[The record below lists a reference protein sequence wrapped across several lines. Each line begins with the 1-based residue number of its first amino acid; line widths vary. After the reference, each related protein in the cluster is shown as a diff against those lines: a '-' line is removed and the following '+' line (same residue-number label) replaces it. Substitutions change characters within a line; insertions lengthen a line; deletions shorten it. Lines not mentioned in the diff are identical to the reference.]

1 MRSGANAARGRLSG
15 RALAVL
21 LGGAALLVGVGVAAA
36 LILADPGRQWFA
48 RVNGVPISRSVLADV
63 LRANQIDAALT
74 GAPFDARAQA
84 FETAARLVD
93 DETLRQTA
101 SQLGVAASDDEIV
114 AELASQLAPGLDE
127 ASAAE
132 ALRQYAGAR
141 RLSVERVER
150 LAEGEL
156 LRRKAGQALGR
167 TIPDPQPQAFVHT
180 LVLPDIAAADLAQA
194 DARQG
199 VSFEALVRRYSLDPA
214 AADLG
219 WLPYGALPP
228 AAADAVR
235 ALPLS
240 EFSAPFLREDGAVAL
255 YVVSARED
263 ARPLDAAT
271 RQLLEENAFDAWL
284 RETRE
289 AQEIELRLDSALL
302 EWTAAQLAET
312 RLPSPG
318 G

>member
-1 MRSGANAARGRLSG
+1 MRSGADAVRGRMSG

-36 LILADPGRQWFA
+36 LVFADPGRQWFA
-48 RVNGVPISRSVLADV
+48 RVNGVSISRAVLADV

-101 SQLGVAASDDEIV
+101 SQLGVAVSDEEIA

-156 LRRKAGQALGR
+156 LRRKAAQALGR

-194 DARQG
+194 DARRG
-199 VSFEALVRRYSLDPA
+199 VSFETLVRRYSLDPS

-240 EFSAPFLREDGAVAL
+240 EFSAPFRREDGAVVL

-289 AQEIELRLDSALL
+289 AQEVDLRLDSALL